1 LPFLWKIVIFNKTTE
16 PSWQWSYG
24 SRIYNYQA
32 STLTFVRYQWKLTSD
47 K

>member
-1 LPFLWKIVIFNKTTE
+1 MIKKKAKEDIPVKEEKQPI
-16 PSWQWSYG
+16 
-24 SRIYNYQA
+24 QA

>member
-1 LPFLWKIVIFNKTTE
+1 LKFHLENTLTKLKVKYT
-16 PSWQWSYG
+16 S
-24 SRIYNYQA
+24 QA